1 MITEELKKQISEAIS
16 HTGFPL
22 EHYICNVLKKHQW
35 NIISNRYYI
44 DDVKGTEREIDII
57 AYKVSDSID
66 DVQYITTLV
75 ISCKKS
81 EENRWCFLTRAVDTT
96 DGNINWSPL
105 HFCSTD
111 KRFKFILETQN
122 SLLVYKYLNHKA
134 LSHLY
139 TFSNQVFAFQILQ
152 KSKKEKDKNRGA
164 LCIKENTDMYNSI
177 ITTIKAISSEKKS
190 RFERYNNQSKR
201 CYLFYA
207 LSIFD
212 GGIIESK
219 FENDG
224 SQTIDSVSDIKY
236 LNRHIVNNVDDF
248 YIVDFTTKDN
258 FDYRLKLYDI
268 LHSANTKYL
277 SEFLNEFYE
286 NIFQFPDRINI
297 LWKDFEDSI
306 RFGVRYHVEKLLNV
320 GIDANKYK
328 IWHSY
333 YADIQTLTL
342 DIGGNN
348 SLSIEQWEI
357 LNNNEELKQTIKTGL
372 LKFFKYNGNFIFGET
387 LPF

>member
-57 AYKVSDSID
+57 AYKVSDIID

-81 EENRWCFLTRAVDTT
+81 EENKWCFLTRDIDTA

-122 SLLVYKYLNHKA
+122 SQLVEKYMTHKA

-139 TFSNQVFAFQILQ
+139 TFPNQVFAFQILQ
-152 KSKKEKDKNRGA
+152 KSKKENDKKRGA
-164 LCIKENTDMYNSI
+164 LCIKENTDLYNSI

-190 RFERYNNQSKR
+190 RFERYKNLSKR

-212 GGIIESK
+212 GEIIESK

-277 SEFLNEFYE
+277 SEFLNGFYE
-286 NIFQFPDRINI
+286 NIFQFPERINI

-333 YADIQTLTL
+333 YTDIQTLTL
-342 DIGGNN
+342 DIGGGN

>member
-122 SLLVYKYLNHKA
+122 SLLVDKYLNHKA

-190 RFERYNNQSKR
+190 RFE
-201 CYLFYA
+201 
-207 LSIFD
+207 
-212 GGIIESK
+212 
-219 FENDG
+219 
-224 SQTIDSVSDIKY
+224 
-236 LNRHIVNNVDDF
+236 
-248 YIVDFTTKDN
+248 
-258 FDYRLKLYDI
+258 
-268 LHSANTKYL
+268 
-277 SEFLNEFYE
+277 
-286 NIFQFPDRINI
+286 
-297 LWKDFEDSI
+297 
-306 RFGVRYHVEKLLNV
+306 
-320 GIDANKYK
+320 
-328 IWHSY
+328 
-333 YADIQTLTL
+333 
-342 DIGGNN
+342 
-348 SLSIEQWEI
+348 
-357 LNNNEELKQTIKTGL
+357 
-372 LKFFKYNGNFIFGET
+372 
-387 LPF
+387 

>member
-1 MITEELKKQISEAIS
+1 MITEELKNQISEAIN

-22 EHYICNVLKKHQW
+22 EHYICNVLKGHHW

-57 AYKVSDSID
+57 AYKVSNIE
-66 DVQYITTLV
+66 DVEYITTLV

-81 EENRWCFLTRAVDTT
+81 EENRWCFLTRDIDAT

-111 KRFKFILETQN
+111 KRLKFILERQN
-122 SLLVYKYLNHKA
+122 DQLIEKYLNNKA
-134 LSHLY
+134 LAHLY
-139 TFSNQVFAFQILQ
+139 TFQNQVFAFQILQ
-152 KSKKEKDKNRGA
+152 KSKKENDKKRGA
-164 LCIKENTDMYNSI
+164 LCVKENTDMYNSI

-212 GGIIESK
+212 GEIIESK

-224 SQTIDSVSDIKY
+224 SQTIDFVSNIKY
-236 LNRHIVNNVDDF
+236 LNRHIVNNIDDF
-248 YIVDFTTKDN
+248 YIVDFTTKEN
-258 FDYRLKLYDI
+258 FNYRLNLYDI

-277 SEFLNEFYE
+277 SKLLNGFYE

-297 LWKDFEDSI
+297 LWKDFEDSV
-306 RFGVRYHVEKLLNV
+306 RFWVRYHVEKLLNV
-320 GIDANKYK
+320 DLDAHNYR

-333 YADIQTLTL
+333 YNDIQTLTL
-342 DIGGNN
+342 DIGGND
-348 SLSIEQWEI
+348 SLSKEQWEI
-357 LNNNEELKQTIKTGL
+357 LNNNEELKRTIRTGL
-372 LKFFKYNGNFIFGET
+372 LKFFRFSGNFIFGET